1 MIWIIVIGTVIFIL
15 GKFLFDTNQ
24 QANQVKKE
32 GGMRVKY
39 KILIDELLSGDPK
52 TQVFKETSSSITF
65 GLSNMGGTTLYILTQ
80 TYGKVTVQWKVN
92 SPVFGKHSLEWDFSE
107 YGDQHKMLERII
119 NDIGKYQEN
128 VMTAQGFTDFM
139 D

>member
-1 MIWIIVIGTVIFIL
+1 MIWIIVIGTVVFIL
-15 GKFLFDTNQ
+15 GRFLFDTNQ

-65 GLSNMGGTTLYILTQ
+65 G
-80 TYGKVTVQWKVN
+80 
-92 SPVFGKHSLEWDFSE
+92 
-107 YGDQHKMLERII
+107 
-119 NDIGKYQEN
+119 
-128 VMTAQGFTDFM
+128 
-139 D
+139 